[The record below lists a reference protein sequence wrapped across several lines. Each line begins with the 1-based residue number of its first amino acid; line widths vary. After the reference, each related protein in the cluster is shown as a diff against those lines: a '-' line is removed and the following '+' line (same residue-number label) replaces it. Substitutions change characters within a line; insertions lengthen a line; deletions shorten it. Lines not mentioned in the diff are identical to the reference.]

1 MPTPVRSAAGI
12 RSRTR
17 CFRRNARGSAAVE
30 FALVAPLF
38 FALLFATLE
47 FALMFFASQYL
58 ETVTQ
63 DSARMILTG
72 EAQGAKFDK
81 AQFKTTLCNRVV
93 ALFDCENGVMIDVKA
108 YSSFAA
114 ITAEDLAPPIDPDTK
129 NFIDNMRYEPGG
141 AGEIVMVRV
150 FYQWQLYVIG
160 LGFDISNL
168 AGGKRLLMATAAFR
182 NEPFGVAPASG
193 S

>member
-1 MPTPVRSAAGI
+1 MPTPAMPAARI
-12 RSRTR
+12 RYRAQL
-17 CFRRNARGSAAVE
+17 FRRNKRGSAAVE

-72 EAQGAKFDK
+72 QAQGAKFDK
-81 AQFKTTLCNRVV
+81 AQFKESLCNRVV
-93 ALFDCENGVMIDVKA
+93 ALFDCDNGISIDVQA

-114 ITAEDLAPPIDPDTK
+114 ITPEDLAPPIDRDSK
-129 NFIDNMRYEPGG
+129 SFIDNMRYVPGG
-141 AGEIVMVRV
+141 PGEIVMVRV
-150 FYQWQLYVIG
+150 FYQWKLYVIG